1 MNASLQSL
9 KTTLLNI
16 GHVHL
21 NSKWNYDNVIS
32 PFSRL
37 YLIKSGHATVH
48 HHEKIFYLKPG
59 YLYLIPGFTY
69 SRYKC
74 TKHIEQVYIHF
85 LEEVGSG
92 LSIYNIKSF
101 QYEVKASALVKQLFK
116 RLLQL
121 NPNRSLLQYDPKVY
135 DNASSLKSFEEKNNS
150 QASDNYIETNGIL
163 QILLSQF
170 IEEKNVAHYSA
181 NNKNSKITGILY
193 YISEHLSETLGVE
206 SLAKHCHINT
216 DYFSRLFKQQTGIR
230 PIEYIQQKRIERA
243 KILLTTTNHSMQDI
257 ADMVGLS
264 NISYFSR
271 LFVKLTDKAP
281 GAYKK
286 EYWSI

>member
-1 MNASLQSL
+1 MNTSLQSL

-16 GHVHL
+16 DHVHL

-37 YLIKSGHATVH
+37 YLIKSGHAIVH
-48 HHEKIFYLKPG
+48 HHERIFHLKPG
-59 YLYLIPGFTY
+59 YLYLIPSFTY

-74 TKHIEQVYIHF
+74 TKYIEQVYAHF

-92 LSIYNIKSF
+92 LSIYNIKTF
-101 QYEVKASALVKQLFK
+101 QYEVKANALAKQLFN

-121 NPNRSLLQYDPKVY
+121 NPNRSLLQDNPKVY
-135 DNASSLKSFEEKNNS
+135 DNISSLKSFDEKNNS
-150 QASDNYIETNGIL
+150 QASSDYLETNGIL

-170 IEEKNVAHYSA
+170 IEEKNVIYHPAS
-181 NNKNSKITGILY
+181 NKVTEILH
-193 YISEHLSETLGVE
+193 YISEHLSETLTVD
-206 SLAKHCHINT
+206 SLAKRCHINT
-216 DYFSRLFKQQTGIR
+216 DYFSRLFKQQTGVR
-230 PIEYIQQKRIERA
+230 PVKYIQQKRIERA
-243 KILLTTTNHSMQDI
+243 KILLATTNHSMQTI
-257 ADMVGLS
+257 ADMIGLP

-271 LFVKLTDKAP
+271 LFLKHTDKAP